1 MRAAV
6 VTTFALLAA
15 TSGLEAQSA
24 GQKIFQG
31 KGLCY
36 ACHGKDAR
44 GTALAP
50 NLTDGEWLN
59 IDGSLP
65 AIVALIKSGVPK
77 PVKHSAPMP
86 PMGGAKLSKEEIDAV
101 AAYVKGLSSQQ

>member
-1 MRAAV
+1 M
-6 VTTFALLAA
+6 FALLAA

-44 GTALAP
+44 GTPLAP

-65 AIVALIKSGVPK
+65 AIVALIKAGVPK
-77 PVKHSAPMP
+77 PMKHPAPMP
-86 PMGGAKLSKEEIDAV
+86 PMGGAKLSKDEIDAV

>member
-6 VTTFALLAA
+6 VTMFALFAA

-44 GTALAP
+44 GTPLAP

-77 PVKHSAPMP
+77 PVKHPAPMP
-86 PMGGAKLSKEEIDAV
+86 PMGGAKLSKDEIDAV
-101 AAYVKGLSSQQ
+101 AAYVKGLSSQK